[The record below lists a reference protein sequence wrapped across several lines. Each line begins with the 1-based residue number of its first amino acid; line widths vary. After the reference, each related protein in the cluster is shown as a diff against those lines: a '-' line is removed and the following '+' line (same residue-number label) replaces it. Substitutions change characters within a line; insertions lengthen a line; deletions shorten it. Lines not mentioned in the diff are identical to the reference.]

1 MRLFITTILSFVLFV
16 GCRPQ
21 AEPHTFAG
29 YIADS
34 NEEMILIKSD
44 SSALRIELN
53 DDTILD
59 ERGLIVGN
67 IVEAIYLPSK
77 DEGELPL
84 ALEIFTDE
92 TYPKALGHWQS
103 QQNSALKIDIRL
115 LSHGRIIQ
123 TSPQTTLQFTRWQ
136 ICGKENH
143 IKLYGTL
150 SLPAEAELK
159 SSKDEA
165 KDSKNS
171 AQEQESAPALR
182 RTTHFEVEAELTTVD
197 DAKTESH
204 RVMIIHT
211 DKGRNST
218 LYFSEE

>member
-1 MRLFITTILSFVLFV
+1 MRHIFFIILSSILFI

-21 AEPHTFAG
+21 AEPQSVAG
-29 YIADS
+29 YIADC
-34 NEEMILIKSD
+34 NEEMILIKTD
-44 SSALRIELN
+44 STAMRIERS
-53 DDTILD
+53 DETIFD

-67 IVEAIYLPSK
+67 IVEAIYLPTK
-77 DEGELPL
+77 EEDDLPL

-103 QQNSALKIDIRL
+103 RQNTPLEIDIRL

-123 TSPQTTLQFTRWQ
+123 SSPQTTLQFTRWQ
-136 ICGKENH
+136 ISGKENH

-150 SLPAEAELK
+150 SLPTEPESK

-165 KDSKNS
+165 K
-171 AQEQESAPALR
+171 EQKKTPTEPTPAPR

-211 DKGRNST
+211 DKGRRST
-218 LYFSEE
+218 LYFTEE